1 MSRKEKSAVFL
12 QDGCLSAGKWQAWA
26 CLTTTIA
33 RKFGYF
39 VRIWLQSHFDS
50 ITIGLQLLKID

>member
-1 MSRKEKSAVFL
+1 MSRKEKSGVFL
-12 QDGCLSAGKWQAWA
+12 QDGHLSAGKWQAFA
-26 CLTTTIA
+26 CPIPAIA

-50 ITIGLQLLKID
+50 ITISLQLLKIG